1 MALRSSLLSSI
12 IKGSTAHRT
21 MDFFFGPDLR
31 GFIDD
36 NPVIDLDTA
45 CDFVCEKFDINL
57 TDSLLDD
64 ISEVF
69 FEHEDVKFRLG
80 LE

>member
-1 MALRSSLLSSI
+1 
-12 IKGSTAHRT
+12 

-45 CDFVCEKFDINL
+45 CNFVCEKFDINL
-57 TDSLLDD
+57 TDSLFDD

-80 LE
+80 LEWYIARTLCPLSYS

>member
-1 MALRSSLLSSI
+1 
-12 IKGSTAHRT
+12 
-21 MDFFFGPDLR
+21 MDFFFAPDLR

-45 CDFVCEKFDINL
+45 VDFVCEKFDINL

-64 ISEVF
+64 IAEVF

-80 LE
+80 LDWYKLIVLVNDIKSTNSS

>member
-1 MALRSSLLSSI
+1 
-12 IKGSTAHRT
+12 
-21 MDFFFGPDLR
+21 MDFFFAPDLR

-36 NPVIDLDTA
+36 NSVIDLDNA
-45 CDFVCEKFDINL
+45 VDFVCEKFNISL

-64 ISEVF
+64 IAEVF

-80 LE
+80 LD

>member
-1 MALRSSLLSSI
+1 
-12 IKGSTAHRT
+12 

-45 CDFVCEKFDINL
+45 VDFVCEKFDINL
-57 TDSLLDD
+57 TDSLLDN
-64 ISEVF
+64 IAEVF

-80 LE
+80 LD

>member
-1 MALRSSLLSSI
+1 
-12 IKGSTAHRT
+12 
-21 MDFFFGPDLR
+21 MDFFFAPDLR

-36 NPVIDLDTA
+36 NSVIDLDNA
-45 CDFVCEKFDINL
+45 VDFVCEKFNISL

-64 ISEVF
+64 IAEVF